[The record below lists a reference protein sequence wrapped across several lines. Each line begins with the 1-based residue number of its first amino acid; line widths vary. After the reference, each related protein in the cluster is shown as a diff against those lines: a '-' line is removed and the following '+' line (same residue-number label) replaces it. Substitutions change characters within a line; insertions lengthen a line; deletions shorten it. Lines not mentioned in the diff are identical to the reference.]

1 MSSPKF
7 VEQAQANVSDGANPV
22 GSGNIDEAVQ
32 DALGRKL
39 REAWEQIVKED
50 VPQKFMDL
58 LTDLKNS
65 EQRGPGGGG

>member
-1 MSSPKF
+1 M
-7 VEQAQANVSDGANPV
+7 